1 MDSHSFWKIRTVK
14 RQTNLILDDLNYQMT
29 FGKHKL
35 FQATTLFFL
44 HCSFSSCCIQNRL
57 HPRSMRTLLTWLCLD
72 VKISIHYLTAILQ
85 TLGLIYTIEQIWLFL
100 VLESSTSKKTSLSS
114 TPDFFLCS
122 SYWSFILNLN
132 SQSAKSTPVQYHIAF
147 ILGKILSII
156 LLDFVV

>member
-1 MDSHSFWKIRTVK
+1 MDSHSFWKIRTVI

-35 FQATTLFFL
+35 FQATTLIFL

-57 HPRSMRTLLTWLCLD
+57 HPRSMRTLLTWLCLN

-85 TLGLIYTIEQIWLFL
+85 ILGLIYTIEQIWLFS

-114 TPDFFLCS
+114 NPDFFME
-122 SYWSFILNLN
+122 FILVIQIEPQF
-132 SQSAKSTPVQYHIAF
+132 SVSKEHPC
-147 ILGKILSII
+147 SISHS
-156 LLDFVV
+156 FHTW